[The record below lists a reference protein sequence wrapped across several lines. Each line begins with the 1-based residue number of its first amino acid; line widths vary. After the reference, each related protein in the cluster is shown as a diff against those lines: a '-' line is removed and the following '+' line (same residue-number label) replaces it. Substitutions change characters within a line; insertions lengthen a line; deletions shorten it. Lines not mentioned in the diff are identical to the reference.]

1 MAPENPLQLGHEI
14 AFFSEL
20 IEPEQATF
28 QTVIDNYTKANVFLS
43 CTSVITIFIIFFMD
57 HLFAYFIRNVG
68 ITNIEPDECVPLII
82 KYNSICNTF
91 ARQRVGVYLGV
102 SMEDDIRKSHCK

>member
-43 CTSVITIFIIFFMD
+43 CTLVITIFIIFFMD
-57 HLFAYFIRNVG
+57 LIFISIYLHILLEMWGLQILSQMNV
-68 ITNIEPDECVPLII
+68 
-82 KYNSICNTF
+82 F
-91 ARQRVGVYLGV
+91 
-102 SMEDDIRKSHCK
+102 H

>member
-14 AFFSEL
+14 VFFSEL

-43 CTSVITIFIIFFMD
+43 CTLVITIFIIFFMD
-57 HLFAYFIRNVG
+57 LIFISIYFNILLEMLGLQILSQMNV
-68 ITNIEPDECVPLII
+68 
-82 KYNSICNTF
+82 F
-91 ARQRVGVYLGV
+91 
-102 SMEDDIRKSHCK
+102 H